1 MSYTIINPIP
11 QFNFQANRVLTYGEL
26 ACNREMVKAR
36 IPEIQTCEDWYN
48 IWLDMA
54 EGAEE
59 NNLYFHAAYYY
70 RMAEFFLKAND
81 ERKESVYD
89 RCIKNFYR
97 GFDLELHLRYEK
109 VQIPF
114 EGKHLHCLK
123 LSHPHPKGTV
133 LVCGGYDSFIE
144 EFVLQVHALVSCGYE
159 IFLFDGPGQ
168 GKCLQEKLYFR
179 FDFEKAASAVLD
191 YFHIEKCAMV
201 GISWGGYFAL
211 RSAAYEKRI
220 SAVAAYDV
228 MDNGF
233 EVMTNIFPLPI
244 CKIIRLAYHNKWK
257 RLLNG
262 LTGIIAG
269 KSVLADWALSQGM
282 YITGAESPFEFYQN
296 LSYHNLSE
304 ITDLITQDVLLLA
317 GEKDHYIP
325 LKQFYRL
332 KNSISHAKSLSC
344 RLFTVEEGGE
354 QHCQIGNHM
363 LAVNTIIDWLGKHFP
378 N

>member
-1 MSYTIINPIP
+1 MGYTIINPIP

-26 ACNREMVKAR
+26 ACNREIIKAR
-36 IPEIQTCEDWYN
+36 IPEIQTFEDWYMV
-48 IWLDMA
+48 WSDMA
-54 EGAEE
+54 RCAEK
-59 NNLYFHAAYYY
+59 NNHYLHAAYYY

-81 ERKESVYD
+81 ERKESAYD
-89 RCIKNFYR
+89 RCINCFYR
-97 GFDLELHLRYEK
+97 GFDLELHLHYEK

-114 EGKHLHCLK
+114 EGKHLYCLK

-133 LVCGGYDSFIE
+133 IVCGGYDSFIE
-144 EFVLQVHALVSCGYE
+144 EFVLQVHELVSQGYE
-159 IFLFDGPGQ
+159 ILLFDGPGQ
-168 GKCLQEKLYFR
+168 GKCLKEKLYFR
-179 FDFEKAASAVLD
+179 FDFEKATSTILT

-220 SAVAAYDV
+220 SAVVAYDV

-244 CKIIRLAYHNKWK
+244 CKIIQFAYYNKWE

-262 LTGIIAG
+262 LTGIIARNN
-269 KSVLADWALSQGM
+269 VLADWALSQGM
-282 YITGAESPFEFYQN
+282 YITGSKSPFEFYQN

-304 ITDLITQDVLLLA
+304 ITGLITQDVLLLA

-332 KNSISHAKSLSC
+332 EKSINHAKSLSC
-344 RLFTVEEGGE
+344 RLFTIAEGGE

-363 LAVNTIIDWLGKHFP
+363 LAVNTIINWLGKYFLH
-378 N
+378 